1 MGTLALGRAG
11 CEQSHSAIHET
22 LACACVWAALWR
34 AASACVSASAPH
46 WGLLACWGRV
56 MAAGPSRKRALD
68 AQVTRVTVLVLQTA
82 HLSAPHCV
90 RPAC

>member
-34 AASACVSASAPH
+34 SVGLCERERAALGP
-46 WGLLACWGRV
+46 
-56 MAAGPSRKRALD
+56 AGVLGEGYGSRAL
-68 AQVTRVTVLVLQTA
+68 TE
-82 HLSAPHCV
+82 
-90 RPAC
+90 ACA